1 MIHFKYKSFLLI
13 WIFLFLPVYTS
24 AEQTFTEEN
33 LSSSSS
39 LTDDSLYTS
48 PESSLNTAFSG
59 NSSTTNSAEQNFHWK
74 KLFSKKY
81 KQGRFHFIHTQLFFI
96 LNKKGSF
103 REHELLLTPK
113 YAFYLSSLLPTTLQT
128 ILGRWALQFGLSW
141 VYTLKSFKPQSLYP
155 FLGFLGGHWE
165 LAYFP
170 YITPYLDWAF
180 VYRNP
185 FKKSQMPNYFNLA
198 NTDSKKFYLFS
209 IGCLISF
216 NLLDRNFSLRMDS
229 EYNIENMG
237 LFVEYQ
243 RYSSSWKNSF
253 KKGYSFGFFLR
264 M

>member
-1 MIHFKYKSFLLI
+1 MVPLKYKFFLLL
-13 WIFLFLPVYTS
+13 WTALFLPLYTS
-24 AEQTFTEEN
+24 AERTFTEEDF
-33 LSSSSS
+33 SSGSS

-48 PESSLNTAFSG
+48 PESSLNTALSG
-59 NSSTTNSAEQNFHWK
+59 NSSTTSNAEQNSLWK
-74 KLFSKKY
+74 KFFSKQY
-81 KQGRFHFIHTQLFFI
+81 KQGRFHFLHTQLFFI
-96 LNKKGSF
+96 LNNKGSF
-103 REHELLLTPK
+103 REHNLLATPK
-113 YAFYLSSLLPTTLQT
+113 YAFYLSSFLPTALQT
-128 ILGRWALQFGLSW
+128 ILGRWAVQLGLSW
-141 VYTLKSFKPQSLYP
+141 VYTLKSFKPQSMYP

-198 NTDSKKFYLFS
+198 NTDSKNFYLFS
-209 IGCLISF
+209 IGCLVSF